1 MRRRTSRRDCLKRT
15 LHGSAIGGA
24 CTKLARAAPQRA
36 ISDRTA
42 VPFRHCQ
49 TRQLADR
56 EEAEF
61 PVLMADAEL
70 PPINAAH
77 CVSHDQHLFPGR
89 TGYSQPSKIPTVTIS
104 APSSFANS

>member
-1 MRRRTSRRDCLKRT
+1 MRRRTSRLDCLERT
-15 LHGSAIGGA
+15 MHGSAIGGA

-36 ISDRTA
+36 ISDRTP

-70 PPINAAH
+70 PPINAAY
-77 CVSHDQHLFPGR
+77 CVSHDHHLFSRQHLI
-89 TGYSQPSKIPTVTIS
+89 QPAIEDPIRDNFG
-104 APSSFANS
+104 AEFLG